1 MGHRDEV
8 VLKKVLDEICVA
20 QSMMGEC
27 AYPEFAGN
35 EMLKRAVCMTV
46 INIGGLVKNLSE
58 NCRKGNP
65 SILWKAVAGFRDI
78 AAHKYQTLKMED
90 VYETVKSDFP
100 VLCCQ
105 IEAVLH
111 RHED

>member
-58 NCRKGNP
+58 NCQKGNP
-65 SILWKAVAGFRDI
+65 PMPWKAVAGFRDI
-78 AAHKYQTLKMED
+78 AAQ
-90 VYETVKSDFP
+90 VSDLENGRRVRDGKIGFSGP
-100 VLCCQ
+100 LLSNRGCS
-105 IEAVLH
+105 ASA
-111 RHED
+111 